1 MTAVIFDLDDTL
13 YDQLEPF
20 KEAVQK
26 NLLFPENQIE
36 DLYLFSRKFS
46 DEVFHLNHTGRM
58 KVEDMHIYRMQ
69 NACAQFG
76 MHLTPAQA
84 LRFQEDYAYF
94 QGQITLFE
102 DAKETLSYC
111 KQHDIPLGLIT
122 NGPTDHQW
130 AKVKQLELTHWISEE
145 NIFIS
150 SAVGLSKPDVKLFE
164 YAEQTMDL
172 NKKTTYYIGD
182 SYEND
187 INGAKNAGWKAI
199 WRNHRGRKKPQSEFL
214 FDQVIDQT
222 HPLPA
227 IIQAL

>member
-1 MTAVIFDLDDTL
+1 MSAVIFDLDDTL

-20 KEAVQK
+20 KRAVQK
-26 NLLFPENQIE
+26 DLLFPEAQIE
-36 DLYLFSRKFS
+36 DLYLFSRRFS
-46 DEVFHLNHTGRM
+46 DEVFHLTHTGKM

-76 MHLTPAQA
+76 MNLTLEQA

-94 QGQITLFE
+94 QGQIELFE

-111 KQHDIPLGLIT
+111 QQYNIPVGLIT

-130 AKVKQLELTHWISEE
+130 AKVQQLGLVNWIAEE

-150 SAVGLSKPDVKLFE
+150 SAIGFSKPDIKLFE
-164 YAEQTMDL
+164 YAEQAMGLD
-172 NKKTTYYIGD
+172 KRDTYYIGD

-199 WRNHRGRKKPQSEFL
+199 WRNHRGRKKPQSKFL
-214 FDQVIDQT
+214 FDQVIEPNHT
-222 HPLPA
+222 LSE
-227 IIQAL
+227 IISVL